1 MFTSQ
6 HCTHS
11 QFAYLCTLYQLKVR
25 MPRWALSWAWT
36 HGCPRDSITWHY
48 MMGNVNPW
56 DFSTPTK
63 VVLMHHESEN
73 PERHP
78 QFRNF
83 KPTKSAIPIVWGLN
97 NSLSDRSS
105 IAECLTDS
113 KACSGCARKLDALA
127 KQHHY
132 SLNIARRISM
142 CHHILNHEHDRELHN
157 SGMGAELTEWPY
169 TTFTCF

>member
-73 PERHP
+73 PEHHP

-97 NSLSDRSS
+97 NSLSKTEAALLNALRIVRHAVAVPESWTHWPNNITTRWTS
-105 IAECLTDS
+105 LEGS
-113 KACSGCARKLDALA
+113 ACAT
-127 KQHHY
+127 
-132 SLNIARRISM
+132 IS
-142 CHHILNHEHDRELHN
+142 
-157 SGMGAELTEWPY
+157 
-169 TTFTCF
+169 